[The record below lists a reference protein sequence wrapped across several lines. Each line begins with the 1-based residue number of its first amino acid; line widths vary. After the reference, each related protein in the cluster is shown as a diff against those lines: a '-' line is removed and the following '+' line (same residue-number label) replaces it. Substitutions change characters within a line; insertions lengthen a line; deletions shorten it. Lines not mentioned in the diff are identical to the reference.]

1 MIIGELNLKK
11 IGDRLR
17 KVDRYLLDVLSVR
30 LAHGGLSDSVAEN
43 KRKGEDSKDGIYSK
57 RRQDV
62 ENNRIEL
69 MKKWARESDIDP
81 NFAAAIMYQLISES
95 CLVQDKL
102 MVEKFMSRAEKVDE
116 SDPEAVY
123 AFQRKELLR
132 LTSVVAGS
140 YDEDYAQGFFA
151 SKLYFGFESQMLAK
165 LISTIKNNDLAIDLG
180 CATGIISFSLASS
193 FKKVIGYDISPDMIN
208 EAKDKIT
215 KETSHV
221 EFVNIDVEEGIDLSE
236 NSVSLAVM
244 NMGTASDIKN
254 IEKVFKCLSR
264 CLKPEGKF
272 FLSFY
277 NSESL
282 LAKMGFIPW
291 PTPLAAHIDSD
302 RRCLEVHYGKD
313 IYFLYARPRSVQEV
327 EELLSGFKIENRYT
341 FPTLAAVMPM
351 VILENEDSNGER
363 RRNKDA
369 RRLIKK
375 IDNILSESDLCSGTY
390 IIVTGGKLAK

>member
-1 MIIGELNLKK
+1 MILGGLDLSK

-17 KVDRYLLDVLSVR
+17 KTDRFALDVLSVR
-30 LAHGGLSDSVAEN
+30 LAHGGLSDAVAET
-43 KRKGEDSKDGIYSK
+43 KRKGSKDGIYDN
-57 RRQDV
+57 RRKEV
-62 ENNRIEL
+62 ENQRIES
-69 MKKWARESDIDP
+69 MKKWAIENNIDP
-81 NFAAAIMYQLISES
+81 NFAAAIMYQVISES
-95 CLVQDKL
+95 CLVQSKQ
-102 MVEKFMSRAEKVDE
+102 MVEKFMTRADKVDE
-116 SDPEAVY
+116 TNPEAVY

-132 LTSVVAGS
+132 LTSAVAGS
-140 YDEDYAQGFFA
+140 YDEDYAQGFLA

-165 LISTIKNNDLAIDLG
+165 LSSGIKDNDLAIDLG
-180 CATGIISFSLASS
+180 CATGIISFTLASS

-208 EAKDKIT
+208 EARDKIT

-221 EFVNIDVEEGIDLSE
+221 EFFNTDVEEGIDLPK

-254 IEKVFKCLSR
+254 IEKVLECLNR
-264 CLKPEGKF
+264 CLKPGGKF

-327 EELLSGFKIENRYT
+327 EKLLSGFKIESRYT
-341 FPTLAAVMPM
+341 FPTLAAAMPR
-351 VILENEDSNGER
+351 VVLESEDASGER

-375 IDNILSESDLCSGTY
+375 IDYILAESDLYSGTY
-390 IIVTGGKLAK
+390 IIVTGGKFAK